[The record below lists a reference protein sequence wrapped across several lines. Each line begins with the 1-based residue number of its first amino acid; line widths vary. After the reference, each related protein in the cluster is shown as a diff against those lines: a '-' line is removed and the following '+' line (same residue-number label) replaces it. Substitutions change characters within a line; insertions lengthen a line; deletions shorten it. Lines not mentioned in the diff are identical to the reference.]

1 MHTSLLTLALA
12 VSAGAFVAPRRSFV
26 QTRRSA
32 TNADAATNANA
43 DELLQQRADPTLAKD
58 ERRTIDALLVD
69 HAWDR
74 AVNSSSPSA
83 AATLFDRRDALDA
96 AKPPRRLAAAA
107 AVASAR
113 LGDVDACDA
122 YLRRALANKPAQSL
136 GTKARSSLV
145 QALCTTPCRAPKALE
160 IALSLLDEG
169 SANGW
174 LSAGARRALG
184 LQLTQAARRCQA
196 NAAAGDDEACLLGRA
211 VAAPLAPT
219 GSDEGCD
226 LLARDLHGDVVTPA
240 TALAWAELVA
250 DGAPRGRAV
259 GLNCF

>member
-1 MHTSLLTLALA
+1 MVIREHLGLLTLLA
-12 VSAGAFVAPRRSFV
+12 STASAFVAPRRSFV

-43 DELLQQRADPTLAKD
+43 DELLRQRADPTLAKGGA
-58 ERRTIDALLVD
+58 RTIDALLVD

-96 AKPPRRLAAAA
+96 AKPRRPGGRRGRRG
-107 AVASAR
+107 AR

-145 QALCTTPCRAPKALE
+145 
-160 IALSLLDEG
+160 
-169 SANGW
+169 
-174 LSAGARRALG
+174 
-184 LQLTQAARRCQA
+184 RRCA
-196 NAAAGDDEACLLGRA
+196 
-211 VAAPLAPT
+211 
-219 GSDEGCD
+219 
-226 LLARDLHGDVVTPA
+226 
-240 TALAWAELVA
+240 
-250 DGAPRGRAV
+250 
-259 GLNCF
+259 